1 MIYKEIKSRLTM
13 RQVAERYGL
22 KVVRN
27 TCLCPFHHEDTPS
40 LHLYKDSFY
49 CFGCGAGGDVITFV
63 AKLCGLHNREA
74 AARLNADF
82 ALGLNLDAKP
92 SYRAIKEYEK
102 QQSEQKHKEQWLQEA
117 FLTLSAY
124 RRKLWRALKGEAET
138 PLWFEALEHLETLDY
153 YLDEL
158 SRVPEEFYQ
167 QNRKDV
173 EAIARRLHNI
183 TDRRY
188 APTG

>member
-1 MIYKEIKSRLTM
+1 MPMLK
-13 RQVAERYGL
+13 VAEQYGL

-27 TCLCPFHHEDTPS
+27 TCLCPFHQEDTPS

-49 CFGCGAGGDVITFV
+49 CFGCGLGGDVITFV
-63 AKLCGLHNREA
+63 AKLCGLSNREA

-82 ALGLNLDAKP
+82 MLGLNLDVKP

-102 QQSEQKHKEQWLQEA
+102 QQSEQKQKEKWLQEA

-124 RRKLWRALKGEAET
+124 RRKLWAAFLGEAET
-138 PLWFEALEHLETLDY
+138 PLWFEALEYLETIDY

-158 SRVPEEFYQ
+158 SRVPEEFFK

-173 EAIARRLHNI
+173 EVIARRLHNI

-188 APTG
+188 AHTG

>member
-1 MIYKEIKSRLTM
+1 M
-13 RQVAERYGL
+13 
-22 KVVRN
+22 
-27 TCLCPFHHEDTPS
+27 
-40 LHLYKDSFY
+40 
-49 CFGCGAGGDVITFV
+49 ITFV

-74 AARLNADF
+74 AARLNVDF
-82 ALGLNLDAKP
+82 ALGLNLDTKP

-102 QQSEQKHKEQWLQEA
+102 RQSEQKRKERWLQEA

-124 RRKLWRALKGEAET
+124 RRKLWAAFLGEAET

-158 SRVPEEFYQ
+158 SRIPEDFYQ

-173 EAIARRLHNI
+173 EAIARRLHSI
-183 TDRRY
+183 PDRGY
-188 APTG
+188 THTG

>member
-1 MIYKEIKSRLTM
+1 M

-22 KVVRN
+22 KIIRN
-27 TCLCPFHHEDTPS
+27 TCLCPFHQEDTPS
-40 LHLYKDSFY
+40 MHLYKDSFY
-49 CFGCGAGGDVITFV
+49 CFGCGLGGDVITFV

-74 AARLNADF
+74 AARLNVDF
-82 ALGLNLDAKP
+82 ALNLNLDAKP

-102 QQSEQKHKEQWLQEA
+102 RQSEQKYKQQWLQEA

-124 RRKLWRALKGEAET
+124 RRKLWEALHGEVET
-138 PLWFEALEHLETLDY
+138 PLWFEALDNLETLDY

-158 SRVPEEFYQ
+158 SQVPDEFYQ

-173 EAIARRLHNI
+173 EAIARRLHSI
-183 TDRRY
+183 PDRRY

>member
-22 KVVRN
+22 KATRN

-40 LHLYKDSFY
+40 LHLYKDGFY

-63 AKLCGLHNREA
+63 AKLCGLSNREA

-82 ALGLNLDAKP
+82 SLGLNLDAKP
-92 SYRAIKEYEK
+92 SYRAIKQYEK
-102 QQSEQKHKEQWLQEA
+102 QQSEQKQKEQWLQEA
-117 FLTLSAY
+117 FLTLLTY
-124 RRKLWRALKGEAET
+124 RRQLWDALHGIVET
-138 PLWFEALEHLETLDY
+138 PLWFEALQNLDMVDY

-167 QNRKDV
+167 KNRKDV
-173 EAIARRLHNI
+173 EVIARRLHNI

-188 APTG
+188 AHTG